1 MRRIDNF
8 KTPGIRIAA
17 LRRQY
22 RITTT
27 RSQDMVP
34 PNGNARKMSLERR

>member
-8 KTPGIRIAA
+8 KTPGIRMAA
-17 LRRQY
+17 LCREY

-27 RSQDMVP
+27 RSQDKVP
-34 PNGNARKMSLERR
+34 PNGHARKTSLERR